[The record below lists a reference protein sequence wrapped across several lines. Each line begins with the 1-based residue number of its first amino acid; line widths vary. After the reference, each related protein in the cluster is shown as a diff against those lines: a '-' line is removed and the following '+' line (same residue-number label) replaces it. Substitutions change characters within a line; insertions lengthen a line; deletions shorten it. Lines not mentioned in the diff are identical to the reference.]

1 MFETH
6 MAVVGKLITGVEQR
20 RFADGSVV
28 ANFRIVSTERRYDQE
43 ARSWGDGDKLFLDVA
58 CWRRLAENTFAS
70 LVKGDV
76 VVVTGRLHTRE
87 YEHDGH
93 RRSTVTLEARS
104 VGPDLSRC
112 TAVLERTE
120 RRDATPAHVDG
131 TGDQHRDGGEAVRST
146 PTPAEIR
153 PGAGDDAS
161 RLVGAA
167 PGGEG

>member
-6 MAVVGKLITGVEQR
+6 LTVVGKLVTGVEQR

-28 ANFRIVSTERRYDQE
+28 ANFRVVSTERRYDQD
-43 ARSWGDGDKLFLDVA
+43 ARTWADGDKLFLDVA

-76 VVVTGRLHTRE
+76 VVVTGRLHSRE
-87 YEHDGH
+87 YEHEGR
-93 RRSTVTLEARS
+93 RRSTMTLEARS

-112 TAVLERTE
+112 TAVLERTD
-120 RRDATPAHVDG
+120 RRDATPVHSDG
-131 TGDQHRDGGEAVRST
+131 TDDGDATRSTSTDGATGAGGE
-146 PTPAEIR
+146 
-153 PGAGDDAS
+153 AS

-167 PGGEG
+167 PGGES

>member
-6 MAVVGKLITGVEQR
+6 LTVVGKLITGVDQR

-28 ANFRIVSTERRYDQE
+28 ANFRVVSTERRFDQD
-43 ARSWGDGDKLFLDVA
+43 ARSWTDGEKLFLDVA

-76 VVVTGRLHTRE
+76 VIVTGRLYTRE
-87 YEHDGH
+87 YEHEGR
-93 RRSTVTLEARS
+93 RRSTLTLEAKS

-112 TAVLERTE
+112 TAALARTE
-120 RRDATPAHVDG
+120 RRDGTFAQVDG
-131 TGDQHRDGGEAVRST
+131 TGDDHRDAGE
-146 PTPAEIR
+146 PAR
-153 PGAGDDAS
+153 ATSASADLAPGAGDDPS

>member
-6 MAVVGKLITGVEQR
+6 LTVVGKLITGVEQR

-28 ANFRIVSTERRYDQE
+28 ANFRIVSTERRYDQD

-87 YEHDGH
+87 FEHEGR

-112 TAVLERTE
+112 TAVLDRAD
-120 RRDATPAHVDG
+120 RRDTASAPADG
-131 TGDQHRDGGEAVRST
+131 TGDDHRDDGEASR
-146 PTPAEIR
+146 PTSPQDDLTH
-153 PGAGDDAS
+153 GVAGDTS

-167 PGGEG
+167 PGGES